1 MSGYRVVSCLFFFLN
16 GVCGCVPG
24 ILIGSN
30 HGIQSVQGA
39 LRVPEWADGL
49 NGLTGRQLKELLAA
63 LKSLDART
71 QALGAIGMRREG
83 PRICPHCG
91 GDRSTRWGSTRT
103 GIQRMRCAS
112 CRPTFSSTTG
122 TALAGIHSPARFHQ
136 AAPDMFHDQP
146 RSCRRLGKALG
157 LDKMTIWR
165 GRQTVIRALAN
176 SGASDLGGIVEADE
190 KFFREPRK
198 GSREWVKY
206 QSEPINHP
214 KPDRMRWVDY
224 KLTRTQL
231 PAGISKYQIPVLT
244 MADRAGARR
253 ADVAPD
259 HSAPPRIDVRA
270 RCLRSDAVLC
280 SDGDPAY
287 GFSLGGPACRTIAS
301 MQRKAPS
308 SSTGLCHIQT
318 INSLHDRFERF
329 MEPFRG
335 PATKNLPGYA
345 SWFIARSVRTEPA
358 RVDDAWD
365 RLMAT

>member
-1 MSGYRVVSCLFFFLN
+1 MESKVFKELCAS
-16 GVCGCVPG
+16 
-24 ILIGSN
+24 
-30 HGIQSVQGA
+30 
-39 LRVPEWADGL
+39 L

-71 QALGAIGMRREG
+71 QALGAIEMRREG

-112 CRPTFSSTTG
+112 CRRTFSSTTG

-136 AAPDMFHDQP
+136 AVTDMFHDQP

-165 GRQTVIRALAN
+165 WRQTVIRALAN

-190 KFFREPRK
+190 KFFRESRK

-253 ADVAPD
+253 ADVLPD
-259 HSAPPRIDVRA
+259 HSAPPLIDVLA

-287 GFSLGGPACRTIAS
+287 GFFARRAGLPHYRINAKKGPFVIDRAF
-301 MQRKAPS
+301 
-308 SSTGLCHIQT
+308 HIQT

-345 SWFIARSVRTEPA
+345 SW
-358 RVDDAWD
+358 
-365 RLMAT
+365 